1 MKGNEKK
8 KILDSG
14 LTNEKKL
21 FLIELCEIT
30 TNKKKSM
37 FINFNDNNQWTEFL
51 FPIGYNQTQK
61 KAKKKNAFDDKNQQK
76 KISTLIFQ
84 HKHWTWNRRNI
95 FNSFNS

>member
-30 TNKKKSM
+30 TNKRKSM

-51 FPIGYNQTQK
+51 FPIGFNQTQK
-61 KAKKKNAFDDKNQQK
+61 KQKKKMHLMT
-76 KISTLIFQ
+76 KISKKKFQ
-84 HKHWTWNRRNI
+84 H
-95 FNSFNS
+95 